1 MITGRETNTVGLSE
15 KIFLDT
21 RFRNTALQL
30 SDILKTHGVRI
41 KKLRATKDIWCRDY
55 MPIQVGSNEFTQ
67 FRYEPSYLQDE
78 LELQS
83 DPIEVCQV
91 NGIEPKF
98 SQINLDGGN
107 VVNWTDKAILT
118 DRVFDENPEYRNK
131 TKLIDELENLL
142 QAQVIIIPQIK
153 SDMTGHADGMVR
165 FIDQNTIL
173 GNSRKHEYKYW
184 RDGINKVLKEKG
196 LTYIDIPFLDHKE
209 PKHPDHAIGCY
220 VNYLEV
226 QDLIILP
233 VFEVDNNKDEEVI
246 QLFTQIFPDRK
257 IETINYNDIG
267 LFGGLLNCTT
277 WTIKE

>member
-1 MITGRETNTVGLSE
+1 MVTGRETNTVGLSE
-15 KIFLDT
+15 KMFLDS
-21 RFRNTALQL
+21 RFRDTAFRL
-30 SDILKTHGVRI
+30 SEILKTHGVSI
-41 KKLRATKDIWCRDY
+41 KKLKATKGIWCRDY
-55 MPIQVGSNEFTQ
+55 MPIQVGNNEFTQ

-83 DPIEVCQV
+83 DPTEVCQA
-91 NGIEPKF
+91 NGIKPKF

-107 VVNWTDKAILT
+107 VVNWNDKAILT
-118 DRVFDENPEYRNK
+118 DRLFDENPEYSNK

-173 GNSRKHEYKYW
+173 GNSRKYEYKYW
-184 RDGINKVLKEKG
+184 KDGINKVLKEQG
-196 LTYIDIPFLDHKE
+196 LTYIDIPFIDHKE
-209 PKHPDHAIGCY
+209 PKYPDHAIGCY

-226 QDLIILP
+226 QNLIILP
-233 VFEVDNNKDEEVI
+233 VFEVENNKDEEVI
-246 QLFTQIFPDRK
+246 RLFNEILPDRK

-277 WTIKE
+277 